1 MDKNA
6 EAQAAIEALKTQL
19 SKSLKEVE
27 TLKCENLQLKK
38 ENSNLQYSSIQ
49 HQLSS
54 GANTELQKQLENAN
68 KLKKQTEEKAND
80 IVIRTATQLQHEKT
94 LNDQLAAKN
103 QELQLDVEILLEELE
118 VKESDIKGLIQDNN
132 AMFEKLNYLGI
143 SAEYDDKT
151 GRMVFI

>member
-1 MDKNA
+1 MREPSIKKGKTPISNT
-6 EAQAAIEALKTQL
+6 QAYNINYPLELTPT
-19 SKSLKEVE
+19 SK
-27 TLKCENLQLKK
+27 
-38 ENSNLQYSSIQ
+38 
-49 HQLSS
+49 
-54 GANTELQKQLENAN
+54 KQLENAN

-118 VKESDIKGLIQDNN
+118 IKESDIKALIQDNN